1 MLSMITDTLVQYG
14 YRFRDE
20 KQLHQGMMKVMDRAG
35 IEYEHEY
42 TAGSDRFDF
51 FCDGIVIE
59 AKIKGSLADALRQ
72 AERYCQNPLVKAV
85 LIVSTKATHALSG
98 ICHFN
103 EKPVQILKLSPQA
116 F

>member
-1 MLSMITDTLVQYG
+1 MLHSIVNALVQYG

-20 KQLHQGMMKVMDRAG
+20 KQLHEGMMKVLDHAG

-98 ICHFN
+98 ICELHG
-103 EKPVQILKLSPQA
+103 KPVQVLKLRPQA